1 MDSDNDLTINNL
13 PDEAKEVPAAP
24 SGPAYLRPAAPGVPA
39 RPENGED
46 RPQYHIPASP
56 RPAGQGMS
64 VRQTGAGRGTV
75 PTRITQRDIFT
86 DSSAAAGKTGPKPPT
101 NTYRTS
107 GEASRAAA
115 QRQSGIIQRPAG
127 DPQRMLPQDAGKQV
141 QYGQRPAGGQQRT
154 PPPIAGKQV
163 QYGQRPAEG
172 QQRTAQRARRNTQ
185 TSARNSYVPAAR
197 ATANGRDTKKRRN
210 PVSAFFASFLPWS
223 GDTAKEGL
231 RKIVMDFSALI
242 IIACF
247 VYFVNNY
254 NDHKTQQ
261 AMRAEIQS
269 MQEVENANEQALETR
284 WLNIKAQYPDVNF
297 PDGMNIR
304 YASLYAKNSE
314 FCGWISIPDTQVDY
328 AVMHHPADADP
339 NNEDEEDY
347 YLHHDMEG
355 NYSRYGE
362 IYLDG
367 SNSGAVLD
375 TNNVIYGHNMTDGM
389 LFAALEKYYTIEGF
403 AESPIIKYSTIYED
417 YTFKV
422 YAAFITNG
430 YSTGDNGYLFNY
442 VNTTF
447 PSEDNFMK
455 FVESINERRL
465 YDTGVDIGP
474 TDKLLTLSTCSY
486 EISGGVM
493 GRLAVIGRL
502 VRPGETLGVDTSL
515 AKKNPNPRYPQV
527 WYDEHDMDNP
537 YYGVASWTINS

>member
-13 PDEAKEVPAAP
+13 PDEAKEVPAVP

-39 RPENGED
+39 RPGYGEG
-46 RPQYHIPASP
+46 RPQYQIPASSG
-56 RPAGQGMS
+56 PAGQAPG
-64 VRQTGAGRGTV
+64 VRQTGGGRGTV
-75 PTRITQRDIFT
+75 PARITQRDIFT
-86 DSSAAAGKTGPKPPT
+86 DSASARKPGPKPPAT
-101 NTYRTS
+101 GYRAA

-115 QRQSGIIQRPAG
+115 QRQPGSIQRPVA
-127 DPQRMLPQDAGKQV
+127 DPQRTPPQGPGMQA
-141 QYGQRPAGGQQRT
+141 QYGQRPVAGPQRT
-154 PPPIAGKQV
+154 V
-163 QYGQRPAEG
+163 QRGQ
-172 QQRTAQRARRNTQ
+172 RNTQ
-185 TSARNSYVPAAR
+185 TSVRNSYVPAAR

-254 NDHKTQQ
+254 NDHKAQQ
-261 AMRAEIQS
+261 AIRAEIQS

-284 WLNIKAQYPDVNF
+284 WLNIKAQYPDVDF

-314 FCGWISIPDTQVDY
+314 FCGWISIPGTQVDY

-339 NNEDEEDY
+339 GNEDEEDY

-375 TNNVIYGHNMTDGM
+375 ANNVIYGHNMTDGM

-403 AESPIIKYSTIYED
+403 SESPIIQYNTIFGD
-417 YTFKV
+417 YYFKV

-455 FVESINERRL
+455 FVDAINERRL

-502 VRPGETLGVDTSL
+502 VRPGETTTVDTSL

-527 WYDEHDMDNP
+527 WYDEHDRDNP
-537 YYGVASWTINS
+537 YAGADRWTINS

>member
-1 MDSDNDLTINNL
+1 MDSDNDLILNNL
-13 PDEAKEVPAAP
+13 PEDTTEVPAA
-24 SGPAYLRPAAPGVPA
+24 SGGPAYLRPATPGAPA
-39 RPENGED
+39 RPKYGEG
-46 RPQYHIPASP
+46 RAQYHIPAP
-56 RPAGQGMS
+56 PGPAGQG
-64 VRQTGAGRGTV
+64 TGAQPAGSGRGTV
-75 PTRITQRDIFT
+75 PTRITQRDIFS
-86 DSSAAAGKTGPKPPT
+86 DSAAAKPKPPT
-101 NTYRTS
+101 NTYRTPA
-107 GEASRAAA
+107 EASRAVAG
-115 QRQSGIIQRPAG
+115 RQTA
-127 DPQRMLPQDAGKQV
+127 K
-141 QYGQRPAGGQQRT
+141 GQRPAQNTR
-154 PPPIAGKQV
+154 
-163 QYGQRPAEG
+163 
-172 QQRTAQRARRNTQ
+172 RTAQQNTARRQAPNGQRTGGGTPRNVQ
-185 TSARNSYVPAAR
+185 TSARNSYVPASR

-210 PVSAFFASFLPWS
+210 PVASFFASFLPWS

-254 NDHKTQQ
+254 NDHKSQQ
-261 AMRAEIQS
+261 LVRAEIQS
-269 MQEVENANEQALETR
+269 MQDVAESNEQALEKQ
-284 WLNIKAQYPDVNF
+284 WLNVKAQYPDVDF
-297 PDGMNIR
+297 PEGMNIR
-304 YASLYAKNSE
+304 YASLYAKNRE
-314 FCGWISIPDTQVDY
+314 FCGWISIPGTQVDY

-339 NNEDEEDY
+339 DNEDEEDW

-367 SNSGAVLD
+367 SNSGAALD
-375 TNNVIYGHNMTDGM
+375 SNNVIYGHNMTDGM

-403 AESPIIKYSTIYED
+403 SESPLIKYSTIYED
-417 YTFKV
+417 YVFKV
-422 YAAFITNG
+422 YGAFITNG

-455 FVESINERRL
+455 FVEGINERRL

-502 VRPGETLGVDTSL
+502 VRPGETTTVDASL

-527 WYDEHDMDNP
+527 WYDEHNMDNP
-537 YYGVASWTINS
+537 YYDADRWTPNS